1 MDEYFSRKKQ
11 ASALRRRDF
20 VGAALVSTMVP
31 MSDDSFAG
39 GGPLADLTATAAV
52 QAMVRGD
59 IKAEAYAGALLDK
72 AKEQAGLN
80 AFVVL
85 EPATV
90 LQHARDADKAR
101 AAGKAMGKLHG
112 LPIPV
117 KDSVNTRE
125 YPTSNGT
132 RALRAFR
139 PKDDATMVKRL
150 LAQGAI
156 VMGKTNLTELSFG
169 WTSNNGVFGP
179 VHNPYDVQRIPG
191 GSSGGSAA
199 AVAAHIAP
207 LAIAADTL
215 GSIRVPAAMCGLA
228 GLRPT
233 FNRYA
238 RDGILSLTTN
248 KFDQAGPL
256 ARSVA
261 DLALFDGVQTGDAAP
276 LKATPLKGLRI
287 GISPFYQA
295 GLDADVERVTNEA
308 YRRLREAGAVLVEA
322 DIAPTLQAAFDIA
335 GAIMLY
341 ETVPS
346 ITAFLQQQRTGLSFD
361 QMFAQVTE
369 SMQGFFK
376 GVALPP
382 NRPPKEAFD
391 AMVIKREEFK
401 KAVRQHF
408 AEQKIVAMAF
418 PAIAALPANIGEEA
432 EVDING
438 TKVSFFVA
446 YGRNTALSPVASTAA
461 LVLPA
466 GMSAGGLPVGIEF
479 NALPGQDRMLLSL
492 GLSLERTLGPIPA
505 PRA

>member
-11 ASALRRRDF
+11 ASALRRRDLM
-20 VGAALVSTMVP
+20 GAALVSTMVP

-39 GGPLADLTATAAV
+39 GGPLTDLTATAAV

-59 IKAEAYAGALLDK
+59 IKAEAYASALLDK
-72 AKEQAGLN
+72 AKQQAGLN

-117 KDSVNTRE
+117 KDSVSTRE
-125 YPTSNGT
+125 YATSNGT

-169 WTSNNGVFGP
+169 WTSNNGVFGA

-199 AVAAHIAP
+199 AVAAHVAP

-322 DIAPTLQAAFDIA
+322 DIAATLKAAFDIA

-369 SMQGFFK
+369 SM
-376 GVALPP
+376 PP
-382 NRPPKEAFD
+382 NEAFD
-391 AMVIKREEFK
+391 AMLIKREELK
-401 KAVRQHF
+401 KALRQHF
-408 AEQKIVAMAF
+408 AEQRIVALAF
-418 PAIAALPANIGEEA
+418 PAIAALPATIGEEA

-505 PRA
+505 PRT